1 VKRIF
6 VAFLIITLLVLGI
19 TPAFAS
25 QTARNISIFE
35 VEGSDV
41 TMTKGTSKSLP
52 VKTGLKLGSGSTV
65 TTGNNSY
72 CWLLL
77 DDETLVKIDQKSK
90 IQIGKASGDRLSI
103 SVLSGAI
110 TVDAAAQKGKQ
121 SLNVNAGNSALAIRG
136 TLFVVEYTPDK
147 DVMITMLTGSG
158 DVNGNILLAGQTMFI
173 YDQQTGKI
181 HEVQEFNIADS
192 LSRVVMETIL
202 SHMDDLINSG
212 VISSGEAE
220 NLTEQLEQRI
230 EDRRTEEAAAEEAAE
245 SSVANMNL
253 DNNVVQRTEE
263 APPVGGG
270 GGSGGTSTPTHYTIT
285 FHFEPGVLEE
295 YGPFMLDNDEE
306 VLFIT
311 DTRTIEVMSNRRFDP
326 FSGLVLNAP
335 IGQEFLGWSRNP
347 SGNPLDYPI
356 ASFAG
361 YITPSVNRNLYAV
374 YSSID
379 LSNFPIIIN
388 IADPTPNGNPTAIGS
403 SDVTLPSLVEYEG
416 FKWEMYTIGPGWGN
430 FSGTSFGHG
439 RFRLVLTFMPE
450 LNHVFSYDHA
460 LWADVVY
467 MDSITVDVTAVVAPD
482 HGTLTIY
489 LEWDLQP

>member
-181 HEVQEFNIADS
+181 HEVQDFNVADS

-230 EDRRTEEAAAEEAAE
+230 EDRRTEEAAADAAAE

-263 APPVGGG
+263 APPAGGG
-270 GGSGGTSTPTHYTIT
+270 GGSGVTAPYVIT
-285 FHFEPGVLEE
+285 FDLNGDFLVDELNQNQTDVDALVLALTIPGRVRANNFPYTLP
-295 YGPFMLDNDEE
+295 GLNQSIITSHLSDIIFSGWWDDDSNDYDVGE
-306 VLFIT
+306 VISTAPSTHMTLYARWGLADVVIT
-311 DTRTIEVMSNRRFDP
+311 FDLNGDFLVDELNQDQLAVNALISALASTIPDEVMSNNFPYTLPGLNQDIIDSYLP
-326 FSGLVLNAP
+326 DIIFSGWQDDDLNDYDAGEIIYTAP
-335 IGQEFLGWSRNP
+335 S
-347 SGNPLDYPI
+347 
-356 ASFAG
+356 
-361 YITPSVNRNLYAV
+361 TPMILYAR
-374 YSSID
+374 
-379 LSNFPIIIN
+379 
-388 IADPTPNGNPTAIGS
+388 
-403 SDVTLPSLVEYEG
+403 
-416 FKWEMYTIGPGWGN
+416 WEW
-430 FSGTSFGHG
+430 
-439 RFRLVLTFMPE
+439 
-450 LNHVFSYDHA
+450 
-460 LWADVVY
+460 
-467 MDSITVDVTAVVAPD
+467 
-482 HGTLTIY
+482 
-489 LEWDLQP
+489 